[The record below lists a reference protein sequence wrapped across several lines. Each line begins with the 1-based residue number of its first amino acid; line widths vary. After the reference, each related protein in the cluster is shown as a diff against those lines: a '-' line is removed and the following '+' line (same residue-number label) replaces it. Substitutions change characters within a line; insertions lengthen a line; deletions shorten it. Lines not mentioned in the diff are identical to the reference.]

1 MDKKLLLYLLLVETL
16 MTMDDVEDDPRY
28 TQKLKMS
35 GNNFK
40 KELEKVIEDVFENFK
55 NDPQAN
61 EAYSTLQINFSKKI
75 DQITVDNLVMA
86 E

>member
-28 TQKLKMS
+28 TQKLKML

-55 NDPQAN
+55 GDPEAN
-61 EAYSTLQINFSKKI
+61 EVYSILQTSFSRKL
-75 DQITVDNLVMA
+75 DELSVENLTCV
-86 E
+86 